1 MVKKNRSAFY
11 NGSAFYK
18 ESGSASG
25 SESSPRFITYRNG
38 ELCVELH
45 KTSVLSEP
53 CLSLGI
59 NLQKM
64 DGQVFIQLGKYYS
77 V

>member
-1 MVKKNRSAFY
+1 MI
-11 NGSAFYK
+11 
-18 ESGSASG
+18 
-25 SESSPRFITYRNG
+25 ITVVVTAATLEWRTM
-38 ELCVELH
+38 ELPYSVELH